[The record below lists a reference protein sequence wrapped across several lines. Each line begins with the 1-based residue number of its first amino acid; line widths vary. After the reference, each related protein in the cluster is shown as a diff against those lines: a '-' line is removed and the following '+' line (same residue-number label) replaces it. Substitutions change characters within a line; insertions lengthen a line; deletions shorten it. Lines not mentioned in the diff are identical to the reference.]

1 MRKKSRRKAA
11 HTNNDR
17 VRDIYRE
24 YLLFIQKQGVF
35 ISDETTSEEALI
47 ASKQL
52 FDSDE
57 ADALRSLYIR
67 ARYNDENQL
76 SNDEVRRA
84 KELWNAIRKEYEVER
99 GDGSLVPPSASHRC
113 SIKIIGWAVQ
123 NGVLAM
129 YIPKVSSLSSMRTT
143 DSGEIPG
150 NSSFTL
156 LMTIAGFSLAS
167 RV

>member
-35 ISDETTSEEALI
+35 ISDETTSDEALI

-99 GDGSLVPPSASHRC
+99 GDGSLVPPSA
-113 SIKIIGWAVQ
+113 
-123 NGVLAM
+123 
-129 YIPKVSSLSSMRTT
+129 
-143 DSGEIPG
+143 
-150 NSSFTL
+150 
-156 LMTIAGFSLAS
+156 
-167 RV
+167 